1 MPRSD
6 DIQHYLL
13 ATWRMMTGK
22 PDAIRMLDLSAEGF
36 WDSFFAI
43 IIAIP
48 ALFVS
53 WVTVANDIGGGGTT
67 GDRVSILFG
76 LAFVDLVSWVAPL
89 VVLGLVARYVGIGDR
104 FVHYVVATNWASAIV
119 IWLMVPPGIIQL
131 FWPQAEAFALAL
143 SLGLIALTLVLMWRV
158 TNAAIAKGPGVATGV
173 FVGMFALSLVILL
186 TLQPLLGLS
195 HA

>member
-1 MPRSD
+1 M
-6 DIQHYLL
+6 
-13 ATWRMMTGK
+13 
-22 PDAIRMLDLSAEGF
+22 
-36 WDSFFAI
+36 
-43 IIAIP
+43 
-48 ALFVS
+48 
-53 WVTVANDIGGGGTT
+53 
-67 GDRVSILFG
+67 
-76 LAFVDLVSWVAPL
+76 SWVAPL
-89 VVLGLVARYVGIGDR
+89 VVLGLVARYIGIGDR

-131 FWPQAEAFALAL
+131 FWPRAEAFALAL

>member
-6 DIQHYLL
+6 EIQHYLF

-67 GDRVSILFG
+67 GDRISILLG

-89 VVLGLVARYVGIGDR
+89 VVLGLVARYIGIGDR

>member
-6 DIQHYLL
+6 DIQHYLF

-67 GDRVSILFG
+67 GDRISILLG

-89 VVLGLVARYVGIGDR
+89 VVLGLVARYIGIGDR

>member
-6 DIQHYLL
+6 EIQHYLF

-67 GDRVSILFG
+67 GDRISILFG
-76 LAFVDLVSWVAPL
+76 LAFVDLVSWIAPL
-89 VVLGLVARYVGIGDR
+89 VVLGLVARYIGIGDR